1 MIRSLLVENTFLLL
15 TATCRA
21 TEYNGAMMHNYF
33 SLFTYRALM
42 TIV

>member
-1 MIRSLLVENTFLLL
+1 MTRRVHVENTFLLL

-21 TEYNGAMMHNYF
+21 TEYNGAMKHNYF
-33 SLFTYRALM
+33 SLFTYRALT